1 MDVVLAFP
9 SLQGGQLTCIRDD
22 TVVAS
27 WLGTLLSRTSHKF
40 KCLLMGITLKKDVV
54 NVIYQ

>member
-9 SLQGGQLTCIRDD
+9 SLQGRQLTCIRDD
-22 TVVAS
+22 TEVAS
-27 WLGTLLSRTSHKF
+27 WLGTHLSRTLHKF
-40 KCLLMGITLKKDVV
+40 KCLLMWVTLKKDVI

>member
-1 MDVVLAFP
+1 MDVVLDFP

-22 TVVAS
+22 AAVAS

-40 KCLLMGITLKKDVV
+40 KCIMLKKDII
-54 NVIYQ
+54 NGI